1 MLRFDGKKV
10 QDFWI
15 GLRWLS
21 ELKMELT
28 GRTRQQIVQLENLL
42 IRGAAESEKT
52 KSCHVVNPFSRLY
65 IYCTL
70 LR

>member
-1 MLRFDGKKV
+1 MEKKHKI
-10 QDFWI
+10 FWI
-15 GLRWLS
+15 RLRLMS
-21 ELKMELT
+21 ELKMEWT
-28 GRTRQQIVQLENLL
+28 GRTGQQIEQLENLL

-52 KSCHVVNPFSRLY
+52 KSCHVVNPFSGLY